1 MRGTEDDRGDS
12 LVGGVWSPHQRWADL
27 WSGLV
32 ISLLGQEAGLEAGLT
47 ENLEQENF
55 SWQSEAG

>member
-1 MRGTEDDRGDS
+1 MRGTEDVRGDS
-12 LVGGVWSPHQRWADL
+12 LVGGVWPPHHLWADL

-32 ISLLGQEAGLEAGLT
+32 ISLLGQEAGLEAELT

-55 SWQSEAG
+55 SSQSEAG